1 MSVLDPRMEF
11 YQRRVRVNLRQ
22 SQRPLTSKELAQI
35 TGLNFEMVQSA
46 VCLLIVSGEIT
57 QSHRDQDGKPAY
69 VLSNHLPD
77 GEELP
82 HV

>member
-1 MSVLDPRMEF
+1 MAF
-11 YQRRVRVNLRQ
+11 YQRRVRANLRASEQ
-22 SQRPLTSKELAQI
+22 PLTSRQLSEI
-35 TGLNFEMVQSA
+35 TGLDFEMVQSA

-57 QSHRDQDGKPAY
+57 QARRDLDGKPAY